1 MGMNIIS
8 TKGTNRQLNILM
20 VGGFGW
26 EEQLN
31 LGGVWRDQS
40 MDLENVLVVM

>member
-1 MGMNIIS
+1 MNIVP

-20 VGGFGW
+20 VGGFRW

-31 LGGVWRDQS
+31 LGGVGRDQS